1 MHLILFTTK
10 GGHFMLCE
18 KCNQNEA
25 TVHFRQNINGDVKEV
40 HLCPQCAA
48 ELGYDSIFSGFE
60 SMSPFVGLDI
70 GVQNFLGSLFS
81 QELPARKAP
90 ESRKCSFCGAT
101 FEEFAQSAMAGC
113 TNCYHEFS
121 SDMLPYIQRIHGR
134 TRHVGKVPATAGKEL
149 KLQRELTTLKKQL
162 DDAVAVQEYEKAAQF
177 RDQIKEIEKKV
188 QDN

>member
-1 MHLILFTTK
+1 MF
-10 GGHFMLCE
+10 CE

-25 TVHFRQNINGDVKEV
+25 AVHFRQNINGEINEI

-60 SMSPFVGLDI
+60 SMSPFAGLDI

-90 ESRKCSFCGAT
+90 ESRKCSFCNTT

-113 TNCYHEFS
+113 ANCYQEFS
-121 SDMLPYIQRIHGR
+121 GDMLPYIQRIHGK
-134 TRHVGKVPATAGKEL
+134 TRHVGKIPTTAGKEL
-149 KLQRELTTLKKQL
+149 MLKRELNELKKQL
-162 DDAVAVQEYEKAAQF
+162 EESVAVQEYEKAALL
-177 RDQIKEIEKKV
+177 RDKIKEINTKFNLKE
-188 QDN
+188 